1 MLNLRPHYLLAGLV
15 LVLVVAS
22 QSPLFAQ
29 VPECP
34 PAAALLSS
42 NDPAYADAME
52 LKQSLENHGFTVRC
66 VFPTKFGSIFQ
77 VIEGGALRSTIEGE
91 ANFRTDYGDLDAVF
105 LPKPQTFTD
114 FNDRL
119 RSRLEQA
126 LYLHPRKTLQ
136 NLP

>member
-15 LVLVVAS
+15 LVLLVAS

-77 VIEGGALRSTIEGE
+77 VIEGALCAAQLKAKPTSVQTM
-91 ANFRTDYGDLDAVF
+91 ATSMPSSCQAPNLYGF
-105 LPKPQTFTD
+105 Q
-114 FNDRL
+114 
-119 RSRLEQA
+119 
-126 LYLHPRKTLQ
+126 
-136 NLP
+136 